1 MDLRTKL
8 SLDGSDFGK
17 TLEDAGKQVG
27 DFQKKTEDASK
38 SVDGMGKASSRTAS
52 ELLKEMKGMEN
63 LGRSTGA
70 YRQQL
75 AQMTQQITDLTINY
89 RNMSQEMKNSEFGR
103 EVAAKIEELTVKAGE
118 YKDAIIDAQQSVK
131 ALASDT
137 AGWDSM
143 KMGIDTV
150 SSSLQAFA
158 SLGLLGEQSMEKLVS
173 VLAKLKA
180 MEVAT
185 NTVIKIGNALQ
196 KQSAL
201 MMGVA
206 KVQAMAL
213 ARAKALETTATKGA
227 TIAQRIF
234 NAVAKAN
241 PYVLLATAIIAVGT
255 ALFAFITKTDEAK
268 KKEEELQRET
278 DRLREKF
285 ENFKSKMSSAVGEV
299 IGKFA
304 ALQAQWI
311 NLRTEAD
318 KKKWIDDNADAFKNL
333 GLKITDVNSADK
345 IFVEQSEAVIDALR
359 TRAEATAALELY
371 TENYKKV
378 VEAQIDADERLRKA
392 QAAPRTQF
400 TAGSL
405 SGSSIPEEW
414 QAAGLTQRTGDL
426 DYKWAGGQGGAGY
439 WTLTEQG
446 AQKYYDYVRQQGQ
459 AEVDRVKAEG
469 QAYYDLWRGYEEAA
483 EAAAANVQGLL
494 TTTDDGSG
502 NGSSNNTPTYDRG
515 SVADYE
521 AQIAS
526 LNKRLKEEALTYA
539 EIRDIQGQI
548 AVLQA
553 QRDLAANG
561 GMIPTL
567 APRTITLE
575 PQIKMPE
582 KLDPLPLPVE
592 LELKG
597 FEDLV
602 NETGNVISGL
612 SSINSAVNSIGTSI
626 ENLGKGWDDSK
637 SAIENI
643 TSTIGNMLTVLQS
656 IVSITQTIQSISEA
670 INALELIG
678 MDIQLAKNIAKEQ
691 EGAIEAGQTGVKAT
705 NAAIDATGAAAN
717 VAKSA
722 SAIPVVG
729 WVLALG
735 AVAAIIAMI
744 AGAGSSLNFANGGI
758 VPGTSFSGDRIQANL
773 NSGEMVLNTQQQR
786 NLFNLLDGKST
797 YSNGGKVEFVIKG
810 QELKGVL
817 NNYDKK
823 ISRI

>member
-38 SVDGMGKASSRTAS
+38 SVDDMGKATSRSAS
-52 ELLKEMKGMEN
+52 ELLKEMKSMEN
-63 LGRSTGA
+63 LGRSTGS

-75 AQMTQQITDLTINY
+75 AQMTSQIQDLTINY
-89 RNMSQEMKNSEFGR
+89 RNMSEEMKNSEFGR
-103 EVAAKIEELTVKAGE
+103 EVAAKIEELTIKAGE
-118 YKDAIIDAQQSVK
+118 YKDAIMDAQASVK

-143 KMGIDTV
+143 KQGIDVV
-150 SSSLQAFA
+150 SSSLQAFT
-158 SLGLLGEQSMEKLVS
+158 SLGLLGEQTTEKLIA

-185 NTVIKIGNALQ
+185 NAVIKIGNALQ

-201 MMGVA
+201 MMGIA
-206 KVQAMAL
+206 KLQSMAL
-213 ARAKALETTATKGA
+213 ARAKTLEAAATGKA
-227 TIAQRIF
+227 TIAQKIF
-234 NAVAKAN
+234 NAVAMAN
-241 PYVLLATAIIAVGT
+241 PYVLLATAVIAVVG
-255 ALFAFITKTDEAK
+255 ALLAFS
-268 KKEEELQRET
+268 
-278 DRLREKF
+278 
-285 ENFKSKMSSAVGEV
+285 NKSKEATTSTVNLTREV
-299 IGKFA
+299 TAAEKAMKTYWSTFGNEMGKSLVKFNELKLKWND
-304 ALQAQWI
+304 LQTD
-311 NLRTEAD
+311 LEKT
-318 KKKWIDDNADAFKNL
+318 KFIDDNKKAFEDL
-333 GLKITDVNSADK
+333 GLAINSVSDAERIINDTTGQVVK
-345 IFVEQSEAVIDALR
+345 SFELRAKAAAYAAV
-359 TRAEATAALELY
+359 
-371 TENYKKV
+371 
-378 VEAQIDADERLRKA
+378 
-392 QAAPRTQF
+392 
-400 TAGSL
+400 
-405 SGSSIPEEW
+405 
-414 QAAGLTQRTGDL
+414 
-426 DYKWAGGQGGAGY
+426 
-439 WTLTEQG
+439 
-446 AQKYYDYVRQQGQ
+446 
-459 AEVDRVKAEG
+459 
-469 QAYYDLWRGYEEAA
+469 AA
-483 EAAAANVQGLL
+483 EALKEAYQTPEYGTYKAGDFVPDDMPNKWLYGTQVPGHDDTYVFNDEGARLANLEAWNKRGHLIDESNSALKAQVELEQQLADLMKEINGEQ
-494 TTTDDGSG
+494 TTT
-502 NGSSNNTPTYDRG
+502 NNNTNTNTNNKNIYEAG

-521 AQIAS
+521 ARIAS

-548 AVLQA
+548 AILQA

-612 SSINSAVNSIGTSI
+612 SSINSAVNSIGSSI

-691 EGAIEAGQTGVKAT
+691 EAGIEAAQTGVKAT
-705 NAAIDATGAAAN
+705 NATIDTVGAAAN

-823 ISRI
+823 MSRI